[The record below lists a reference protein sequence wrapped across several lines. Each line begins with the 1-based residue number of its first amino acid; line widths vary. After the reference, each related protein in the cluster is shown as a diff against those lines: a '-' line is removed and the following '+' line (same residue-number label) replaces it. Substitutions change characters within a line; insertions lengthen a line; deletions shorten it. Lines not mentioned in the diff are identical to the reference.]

1 MEWAIPLQKLEVGK
15 IQIAKLQDYE
25 KSIVPLGYFDGTYT
39 FPYLNI
45 LLPTLTVEQ
54 FEPSNGKLILRVD
67 TQEAKLLALQSSLL
81 NAVYIQQSSW
91 FPDTNFNIEDL
102 KSFFKPIIENKLLY
116 LYFPVQFNNDVHIY
130 KDKQWHTKYVEG
142 MIKKNDTIRIMFR
155 IQGISF
161 HKNNYKKNWSGK
173 FRLQHRIIAILL
185 G

>member
-39 FPYLNI
+39 FPFLNI

-81 NAVYIQQSSW
+81 NAVYIQQTSW
-91 FPDTNFNIEDL
+91 FPDTNFSLEEL
-102 KSFFKPIIENKLLY
+102 KALFKRPE
-116 LYFPVQFNNDVHIY
+116 
-130 KDKQWHTKYVEG
+130 
-142 MIKKNDTIRIMFR
+142 KK
-155 IQGISF
+155 
-161 HKNNYKKNWSGK
+161 
-173 FRLQHRIIAILL
+173 
-185 G
+185 